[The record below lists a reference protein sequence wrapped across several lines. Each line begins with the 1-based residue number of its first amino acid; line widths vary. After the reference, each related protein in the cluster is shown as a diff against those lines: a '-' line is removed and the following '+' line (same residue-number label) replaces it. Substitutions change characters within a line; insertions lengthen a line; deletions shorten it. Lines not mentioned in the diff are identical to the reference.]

1 MKILITGGTGFLGKS
16 LKTEL
21 ESRGHWVIA
30 LGRDLDL
37 YILQETVRKFIY
49 ESPEIIIHAAALCG
63 GIGANRKSPGKFFA
77 ENARIN
83 LNAVDAARCV
93 NNLKKFVGLGSV
105 CQYPKITPV
114 PFKEE
119 DIWNGFPEKTNSA
132 YGIAKKMLMMH
143 IQTYREQY
151 GFPGIFLI
159 PVNLYGIEDHFG
171 LENSHVIPALIRKF
185 DHAKT
190 TNSSVELWGT
200 GSASREFLYVKDA
213 ARGIADAAEKY
224 DGIDPIN
231 LGAGF
236 EITIKDLANLI
247 AKIMDFNGEII
258 WNHNMPDGQPRR
270 CLDVSKAEKYFGFRA
285 TTSFEEGLKETI
297 EWYVNNKEEILAKG
311 EV

>member
-1 MKILITGGTGFLGKS
+1 LGKN

-21 ESRGHWVIA
+21 ENRGHWVVA
-30 LGRDLDL
+30 LGHNLNLFDLQKTTRQLVFED
-37 YILQETVRKFIY
+37 
-49 ESPEIIIHAAALCG
+49 PEIIIHAAALCG
-63 GIGANRKSPGKFFA
+63 GIGANRKNPGEFFA
-77 ENARIN
+77 KNARMN
-83 LNAVDAARCV
+83 LNAVDASRHV
-93 NNLKKFVGLGSV
+93 LNLKKFVGLGSV
-105 CQYPKITPV
+105 CQYPRITPV

-119 DIWNGFPEKTNSA
+119 DIWNGFPESTNA
-132 YGIAKKMLMMH
+132 PYGIAKKMLMMH

-151 GFPGIFLI
+151 NFPGIFLI

-190 TNSSVELWGT
+190 INSSVELWGT